1 MKNLMRSDIK
11 GIMAMVVTSVCWSL
25 SGLFIKLIDW
35 HPITIAGAR
44 SLIATLFIL
53 AVVRRPKLSFDKNQ
67 IVAAISYSC
76 TMLLF
81 VYANKNTTS
90 ANAILLQY
98 GSPVYV
104 MLLSGIMLKEKP
116 LPEQIGALIAI
127 VIGMCLFFA
136 DSLSLGHLNGDIA
149 AVLAGMTFAI
159 HTLFMRRQKEGS
171 PIESL
176 LISHGMTAIIS
187 LLISIFLPPPII
199 SKRSVAAI
207 FGLGIV
213 QIGFAAVF
221 FSYAIKRIS
230 AIQSSLISIIEP
242 ALNPVW
248 VYLAIGEKPSRL
260 AILGGVI
267 IISAVVIS
275 SIFSVS
281 HSSRALSIDREE

>member
-1 MKNLMRSDIK
+1 
-11 GIMAMVVTSVCWSL
+11 
-25 SGLFIKLIDW
+25 
-35 HPITIAGAR
+35 
-44 SLIATLFIL
+44 
-53 AVVRRPKLSFDKNQ
+53 
-67 IVAAISYSC
+67 
-76 TMLLF
+76 
-81 VYANKNTTS
+81 
-90 ANAILLQY
+90 
-98 GSPVYV
+98 
-104 MLLSGIMLKEKP
+104 
-116 LPEQIGALIAI
+116 
-127 VIGMCLFFA
+127 
-136 DSLSLGHLNGDIA
+136 
-149 AVLAGMTFAI
+149 
-159 HTLFMRRQKEGS
+159 
-171 PIESL
+171 
-176 LISHGMTAIIS
+176 MTAIIS

-281 HSSRALSIDREE
+281 RSSRALSIDREE